1 MVLTRTRHEKNRCKG
16 AYAWRQNRRFVS
28 QTSSFASMTS
38 SFAISPALSGSPYY
52 YETHTND
59 NAGEG
64 PSNWRRRSTL
74 EQAEIAVKHEEEDN
88 SEDEGEASDSSDDDD
103 DDEEEDDVEED
114 EGE

>member
-1 MVLTRTRHEKNRCKG
+1 
-16 AYAWRQNRRFVS
+16 
-28 QTSSFASMTS
+28 MTS

-52 YETHTND
+52 YETDTND

-74 EQAEIAVKHEEEDN
+74 EQAEIAVKREEEDH
-88 SEDEGEASDSSDDDD
+88 SDDEVEASDSSDDDD
-103 DDEEEDDVEED
+103 DEEEDADVEED

>member
-1 MVLTRTRHEKNRCKG
+1 
-16 AYAWRQNRRFVS
+16 
-28 QTSSFASMTS
+28 MTS

-52 YETHTND
+52 YETDTND

-88 SEDEGEASDSSDDDD
+88 SDDEGEASDSSDDD
-103 DDEEEDDVEED
+103 EEEDEEEED